1 MSNIPIIVFSD
12 YVCPWCFMAES
23 GLDLLR
29 ETHTVQVEWKAF
41 ELRPAGS
48 PPIPAEYRA
57 RIRAGNSQMLAIARE
72 RFGLELNGVEPKESG
87 ASFLAHVGA
96 KYAIENGKGPDYH
109 HAVFAAHWQEEKDIA
124 SAETLVEIAKR
135 VGLGEAEFRAALE
148 NPRYAAQV
156 REEEEWAKRHGLG
169 GVPAFI
175 FGNRYL
181 VSGAQPVEVLREVA
195 ERCVAEGLVV

>member
-1 MSNIPIIVFSD
+1 
-12 YVCPWCFMAES
+12 MAES
-23 GLDLLR
+23 GLGLLR
-29 ETHTVQVEWKAF
+29 ETHTLQIEWKAF

-48 PPIPAEYRA
+48 PPIPEEYLKRILAA
-57 RIRAGNSQMLAIARE
+57 RPQMQAIARE
-72 RFGLELNGVEPKESG
+72 RFGLEMKGNAPKGAG

-96 KYAIENGKGPDYH
+96 KYAVENGKGPDYH
-109 HAVFAAHWQEEKDIA
+109 HAVFAAHWQEERDIT
-124 SAETLVEIAKR
+124 SIEVLVEIATR
-135 VGLGEAEFRAALE
+135 LGLDEVEFRAALE

-156 REEEEWAKRHGLG
+156 REEAEWAYRHGVG
-169 GVPAFI
+169 GVPAII

>member
-1 MSNIPIIVFSD
+1 
-12 YVCPWCFMAES
+12 MAES
-23 GLDLLR
+23 GLDSLR
-29 ETHTVQVEWKAF
+29 ETHTLQIEWKAF

-57 RIRAGNSQMLAIARE
+57 RIRAGNAQMLTIARE
-72 RFGLELNGVEPKESG
+72 RFGLEMQGVEPKEPG

-109 HAVFAAHWQEEKDIA
+109 HAVFAAHWQEEKDIT
-124 SAETLVEIAKR
+124 SVEVLVEIATR
-135 VGLGEAEFRAALE
+135 LGLDEAEFRAALE
-148 NPRYAAQV
+148 HPRYAAQV
-156 REEEEWAKRHGLG
+156 REEAEWAYRHGVG
-169 GVPAFI
+169 GVPAII